1 MIYQIIIEKVFFVD
15 YQLRATRVVIN
26 HHLKEKKDMSFHIFG
41 DKFIFIKTET
51 YFNPDSI
58 PSPIRIFPVSHHLE
72 LETPKS
78 IKDSINL
85 SCLATLAL
93 PRSRSPPTAPP
104 TLVDIRHILSPATA
118 RRRDVESRLTVTRV
132 DMTPARDWPRRGVG
146 SALQFA
152 TPSEPFRPCGSF
164 PHFTTT
170 GHLAEPCCRFIARYV
185 TYDAEVFDENMEF

>member
-1 MIYQIIIEKVFFVD
+1 MIYQIIIEKVFLLITSCEPREWSLIIIWKKKKICHFI
-15 YQLRATRVVIN
+15 YLGTN
-26 HHLKEKKDMSFHIFG
+26 LFSLKPKLILTQIQF
-41 DKFIFIKTET
+41 
-51 YFNPDSI
+51 P
-58 PSPIRIFPVSHHLE
+58 PLRIFPVSHHLE